1 MPFTFTQS
9 QKDELDTLI
18 VQALSAFGSD
28 RGGSGLF
35 SKVYDALLGMI
46 SDEGLVGVAGPAG
59 DVVSSG

>member
-46 SDEGLVGVAGPAG
+46 SDEGWWV
-59 DVVSSG
+59 